1 MRRNKKLPVIRQAL
15 LMSLISM
22 FVCVVML
29 VGMTYAWFTD
39 SASASVNLIRSGNIN
54 VTLESYTDNTKS
66 WSLVQTTSSKELF
79 IPQDN
84 NNNSWAPGSTASAYF
99 RIKNTGDIPARCG
112 FSVKINGTASE
123 LFKYTV
129 QQVPAGKDGLPAD
142 SGTTTVNT
150 ISLKTNESAIILV
163 TVTFL
168 GSTSRESHD
177 TSTTTPVNLSLNVLA
192 VQDSITKGSD
202 AEKAAFAAAE
212 GNMPKSSA
220 EGRSKSTDPSGSEAE
235 KAAFAATEGNMSKSS
250 AEGGSKSPDP
260 SGNKS
265 K

>member
-39 SASASVNLIRSGNIN
+39 SASASVNLIRSGKIN

-79 IPQDN
+79 IPQD

-168 GSTSRESHD
+168 GSTSRESFD
-177 TSTTTPVNLSLNVLA
+177 TSTTSTVNLSLNVLA

-202 AEKAAFAAAE
+202 AETKAFAEAEKNMPNSPAE
-212 GNMPKSSA
+212 G
-220 EGRSKSTDPSGSEAE
+220 GSKSTDPSGSESE
-235 KAAFAATEGNMSKSS
+235 
-250 AEGGSKSPDP
+250 
-260 SGNKS
+260 
-265 K
+265 

>member
-54 VTLESYTDNTKS
+54 VTLESYTKNTKS
-66 WSLVQTTSSKELF
+66 WSTVQTTSSRALF
-79 IPQDN
+79 NPEGGV
-84 NNNSWAPGSTASAYF
+84 WRPGSSASAYF
-99 RIKNTGDIPARCG
+99 RISNKGDIPARCG

-150 ISLKTNESAIILV
+150 ISLEANESAIILV
-163 TVTFL
+163 TVTL
-168 GSTSRESHD
+168 PGSTSTESYD
-177 TSTTTPVNLSLNVLA
+177 TSTTSTVNLSLNVLA
-192 VQDSITKGSD
+192 VQDSITKGSAD
-202 AEKAAFAAAE
+202 EKAAFEEAE
-212 GNMPKSSA
+212 GNMSNSPA
-220 EGRSKSTDPSGSEAE
+220 EGGSESADPSGS
-235 KAAFAATEGNMSKSS
+235 KS
-250 AEGGSKSPDP
+250 E
-260 SGNKS
+260 
-265 K
+265 

>member
-54 VTLESYTDNTKS
+54 ITAEYLVDNTKG
-66 WSLVQTTSSKELF
+66 WCPVQTPNPKALF
-79 IPQDN
+79 NPQGGV
-84 NNNSWAPGSTASAYF
+84 WGPGSSASAYF
-99 RIKNTGDIPARCG
+99 RISNKGDIPARCG
-112 FSVKINGTASE
+112 FSVKIDGKASDQ
-123 LFKYTV
+123 FQCTV
-129 QQVPAGKDGLPAD
+129 RQVPAGETGLPAD
-142 SGTTTVNT
+142 SGTTPVNT
-150 ISLKTNESAIILV
+150 ISLEAKKSAIILV

-168 GSTSRESHD
+168 DSTSRESYD
-177 TSTTTPVNLSLNVLA
+177 ASTTSTVNLSLNVLA
-192 VQDSITKGSD
+192 VQDSITKDSD

-220 EGRSKSTDPSGSEAE
+220 EG
-235 KAAFAATEGNMSKSS
+235 
-250 AEGGSKSPDP
+250 GSKSPDP

>member
-54 VTLESYTDNTKS
+54 ITAHYLVESTKE
-66 WSLVQTTSSKELF
+66 WCPVQTTSSTALF
-79 IPQDN
+79 NPEGGV
-84 NNNSWAPGSTASAYF
+84 WRPGSSASAYF
-99 RIKNTGDIPARCG
+99 RISNTGDIPARCG

-123 LFKYTV
+123 LFKCTV
-129 QQVPAGKDGLPAD
+129 RQVPAGENGLPAD

-150 ISLKTNESAIILV
+150 ISLEAKKSAIILV
-163 TVTFL
+163 TVTL
-168 GSTSRESHD
+168 PDSTSRESFD
-177 TSTTTPVNLSLNVLA
+177 TSTPTPENLSLNVLA

-220 EGRSKSTDPSGSEAE
+220 EGGSKSTDPSGSESE
-235 KAAFAATEGNMSKSS
+235 
-250 AEGGSKSPDP
+250 
-260 SGNKS
+260 
-265 K
+265 